1 LRVHGLQRN
10 CYCPKVQGT
19 RNSAAANFLSGRLR
33 CSARHRGSL
42 EGPCV
47 GTPLLNLI
55 LCRMWQRPVISE
67 SLGEIAA
74 VEPSAARHL
83 AARDPETARSDRLR
97 MTKRGFVEV
106 KRYLSEYWKPLHG
119 MGLGEVTRSHVTNRI
134 DELAVEKGAI
144 TADRARTALSGLYS
158 WNLQGDDKLSNP
170 IMGSR
175 RHGDNDPRERV
186 LSDAEL
192 VAVWN
197 ASDPATDYG
206 RIVRLLL
213 LTACRRDEIAGLRWS
228 EIHALEMPGAA
239 EIRYI
244 VPLSAPAVAI
254 LPGTVFTRGREHVFG
269 RGAGGFGGYSRSKA
283 ALDAKAALAEHWVL
297 HDLRRT
303 VRTRV
308 GSLGVQPHIGEAILN
323 HLPPQLMRIYDRNAY
338 ETEKRAALDRWATCL
353 QTILASADGANVV
366 PSMRRCGNVIEQ
378 LGNHLAAHRVND
390 ELLARCFSEEFRV
403 LHRRVETSQRASLRE
418 PRRTR

>member
-1 LRVHGLQRN
+1 M
-10 CYCPKVQGT
+10 T
-19 RNSAAANFLSGRLR
+19 EAAAW
-33 CSARHRGSL
+33 H
-42 EGPCV
+42 
-47 GTPLLNLI
+47 
-55 LCRMWQRPVISE
+55 
-67 SLGEIAA
+67 
-74 VEPSAARHL
+74 
-83 AARDPETARSDRLR
+83 
-97 MTKRGFVEV
+97 
-106 KRYLSEYWKPLHG
+106 
-119 MGLGEVTRSHVTNRI
+119 GLGEVTRSHVTNRI

-158 WNLQGDDKLSNP
+158 WSLQGDDKLSNP

-213 LTACRRDEIAGLRWS
+213 LTCRRDEIAGLRWS
-228 EIHALEMPGAA
+228 EIYALEMPGAA
-239 EIRYI
+239 EICSPGSRTKNGQSHI

-254 LPGTVFTRGREHVFG
+254 LRGTVFTRGREHVFG

-366 PSMRRCGNVIEQ
+366 P
-378 LGNHLAAHRVND
+378 
-390 ELLARCFSEEFRV
+390 
-403 LHRRVETSQRASLRE
+403 
-418 PRRTR
+418 